1 MIKPI
6 FYDPGRKRWKRL
18 RRILDTVAVL
28 STVVVV
34 AFGINVLRRETLPEL
49 LLPTPKR
56 NYRPLAERASRA
68 KTRSQLALQR
78 KRRKSFSDIPLN
90 SGLSLRAA
98 FYVDYDAASLV
109 SLKRHVHDID
119 LLFTDWLHVVSP
131 DGKLTAYTLDN
142 HPFAPVDAN
151 GVHNIDPDHKVE
163 NTIAAVSRRHRSV
176 PDGEQFR
183 SAERGFSIRHCREVF
198 DEPCVA
204 GEV

>member
-18 RRILDTVAVL
+18 RRILDTIAVL

-34 AFGINVLRRETLPEL
+34 AFGINVLRRERLPEL

-56 NYRPLAERASRA
+56 NYRPLTEPPYRP
-68 KTRSQLALQR
+68 KTRSSQLALQR

-90 SGLSLRAA
+90 AGEGLRAA

-109 SLKRHVHDID
+109 SLRQHVHDID

-142 HPFAPVDAN
+142 HPFAPVDA
-151 GVHNIDPDHKVE
+151 
-163 NTIAAVSRRHRSV
+163 SRC
-176 PDGEQFR
+176 
-183 SAERGFSIRHCREVF
+183 A
-198 DEPCVA
+198 
-204 GEV
+204 